1 MAKNSGGTR
10 RTSSG
15 QGYRT
20 GPGFTEPIKG
30 PISPPSSQTEI
41 QYVYVDKLTG
51 INLTVTKTLTQLKQ
65 RLKELKKK
73 TKELV
78 LTRRTAIALKE
89 LKISKVAVAQNI
101 DTLVNNKVK
110 HGRKTYS

>member
-10 RTSSG
+10 RTSSA
-15 QGYRT
+15 QSYRT

-30 PISPPSSQTEI
+30 PKEPSSSQTEI

-51 INLTVTKTLTQLKQ
+51 NQSDGYKNLDAVKTAIKRVEKEARELELTRKTATIS
-65 RLKELKKK
+65 KEL
-73 TKELV
+73 
-78 LTRRTAIALKE
+78 RILKVE
-89 LKISKVAVAQNI
+89 VVRNI
-101 DTLVNNKVK
+101 GTLANNKVR